1 MAGFLVKGISF
12 DALFAASDLIAI
24 HAMGVMR
31 AQGLRVPQDVCVV
44 GYDDVGMAAHSFP
57 PLTTVSQPMDLA
69 GEALVSSLLTVIRQG
84 HADSRMITTALV
96 ERDSTRI

>member
-1 MAGFLVKGISF
+1 
-12 DALFAASDLIAI
+12 
-24 HAMGVMR
+24 
-31 AQGLRVPQDVCVV
+31 
-44 GYDDVGMAAHSFP
+44 MAAHSFP